1 MLLYFREE
9 MMFEYE
15 ISPIQLYSREQV
27 KNIQSIIIFMKK
39 IQSIIIFMK
48 KITIFLFCRT
58 NRILGEKERKI
69 FAFFC
74 L

>member
-39 IQSIIIFMK
+39 I
-48 KITIFLFCRT
+48 TIFLFCRT